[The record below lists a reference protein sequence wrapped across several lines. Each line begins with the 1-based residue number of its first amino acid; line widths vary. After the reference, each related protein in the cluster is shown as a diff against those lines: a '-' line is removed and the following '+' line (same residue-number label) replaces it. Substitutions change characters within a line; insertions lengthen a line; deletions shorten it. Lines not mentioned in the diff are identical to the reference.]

1 MSLTSTIVY
10 QLISDIE
17 QYGVTHY
24 AMLSQD
30 GSAYFTILRVDGS
43 VQKRKDVDYVIVV
56 TPVFTTYTSEKIGD
70 VSFYQVYINPYT
82 TQMTFTALADAVPL
96 SYAINTSSVFVALH
110 NQNLQLMFKAPYV
123 SNQQIIPLKQ
133 SILNM
138 FAFPT
143 YIALLYDTMMVQLN
157 YIPTDGTAFP
167 QAFQV
172 TLRGVYMRNELI
184 LLNYFDF
191 NDTLVV
197 LENNNPFLFL
207 NNQAMRIGNTQPY
220 LFNPMVSVP
229 FQIVIGSTYNY
240 TLDISTVDSSGIVAR
255 MTRVDGTKT
264 LNLQGNDE
272 ITKAKALSYTV
283 LSSVVPLARIGNIGY
298 LLGGVSALN
307 YATQPLPGQ
316 AGWAVVQLSN
326 IFNSNITVT
335 SASYALLYTTDKTS
349 LTRYQTT
356 TLYYRIDTTNQTLT
370 VWQDPTLPSF
380 LSYVQLNSGTISFQD
395 VKQV

>member
-1 MSLTSTIVY
+1 
-10 QLISDIE
+10 
-17 QYGVTHY
+17 
-24 AMLSQD
+24 
-30 GSAYFTILRVDGS
+30 
-43 VQKRKDVDYVIVV
+43 
-56 TPVFTTYTSEKIGD
+56 
-70 VSFYQVYINPYT
+70 
-82 TQMTFTALADAVPL
+82 
-96 SYAINTSSVFVALH
+96 
-110 NQNLQLMFKAPYV
+110 
-123 SNQQIIPLKQ
+123 
-133 SILNM
+133 
-138 FAFPT
+138 
-143 YIALLYDTMMVQLN
+143 
-157 YIPTDGTAFP
+157 
-167 QAFQV
+167 
-172 TLRGVYMRNELI
+172 
-184 LLNYFDF
+184 
-191 NDTLVV
+191 
-197 LENNNPFLFL
+197 
-207 NNQAMRIGNTQPY
+207 
-220 LFNPMVSVP
+220 
-229 FQIVIGSTYNY
+229 
-240 TLDISTVDSSGIVAR
+240 

-298 LLGGVSALN
+298 LLGGISALN

-395 VKQV
+395 VKQL